1 MATQMELLA
10 NMLDEADAIVYL
22 KDEDGRFLFL
32 NRRAAEVLKTTKEDA
47 VGKRDLDFLGEED
60 AERVRAMDRKV
71 METGEPVNYE
81 VEAPFPVGRTRILD
95 HKFPVSLDGRRAVGG
110 VAIEVEKRG

>member
-22 KDEDGRFLFL
+22 KDEEGRFLFV
-32 NRRAAEVLKTTKEDA
+32 NRRAAEVMKTTKENA
-47 VGKRDLDFLGEED
+47 VGKRDLDFFGKED
-60 AERVRAMDRKV
+60 AERFRAMDRKV
-71 METGEPVNYE
+71 IETGESINYE
-81 VEAPFPVGRTRILD
+81 VEAPFPAGKTNIID

-110 VAIEVEKRG
+110 VAIEVEKHG